1 MKKPIH
7 NIPTLKITRKELRN
21 NLTTAEAMLWKYL
34 QKSQLEGR
42 KFRRQHSVGKYVLDF
57 YCPSEKLAIE
67 LDGAHH
73 FTPHGADYDNERTIY
88 LSTLN
93 IRVLRFENKLVF
105 NRIEDVLNEIKSKFT
120 TPNPS

>member
-7 NIPTLKITRKELRN
+7 NISNLKSSRKELRN
-21 NLTTAEAMLWKYL
+21 HLTSAEATLWKYL

-73 FTPHGADYDNERTIY
+73 FTPCGADYDNERTSF
-88 LSTLN
+88 LNSLN

-105 NRIEDVLNEIKSKFT
+105 NHIEGVLSEIKSQFT